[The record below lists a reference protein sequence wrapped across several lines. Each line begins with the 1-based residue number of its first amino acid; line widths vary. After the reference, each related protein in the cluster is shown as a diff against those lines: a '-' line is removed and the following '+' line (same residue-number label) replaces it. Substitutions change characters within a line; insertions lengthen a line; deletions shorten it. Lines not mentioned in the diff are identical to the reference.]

1 MEEPLKFVGTYLT
14 ESLYYKF
21 KLLCAKKGVS
31 ASKALLSLIMVFTK
45 NVKLEEEL
53 EVVKKI
59 EGVTDEETKV
69 G

>member
-45 NVKLEEEL
+45 NVKLEDEL
-53 EVVKKI
+53 EVIKRI
-59 EGVTDEETKV
+59 EGVTDEETKI